1 MLTKTFKSAKR
12 YNKIRLVVVTREI
25 YKTQTIIDVVKHANE
40 QVRADIMDT
49 LGNKTTTVIPAKH
62 VAAMKVTENIPWN
75 LLDDI
80 RRWISEA
87 KDSRRNLCI
96 CLERFKAHIDKLA
109 KQNFHNFYVLVQNVW
124 LLWCCWSGRHPCV

>member
-62 VAAMKVTENIPWN
+62 VATMKVI
-75 LLDDI
+75 
-80 RRWISEA
+80 
-87 KDSRRNLCI
+87 
-96 CLERFKAHIDKLA
+96 
-109 KQNFHNFYVLVQNVW
+109 FHGTY
-124 LLWCCWSGRHPCV
+124 